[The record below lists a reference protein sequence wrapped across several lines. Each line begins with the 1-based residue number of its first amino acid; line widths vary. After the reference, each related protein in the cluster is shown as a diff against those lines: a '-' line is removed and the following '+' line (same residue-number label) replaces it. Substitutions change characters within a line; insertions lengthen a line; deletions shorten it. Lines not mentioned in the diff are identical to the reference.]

1 MKADPQLLLIA
12 GGAAAIVVAV
22 VWRFLARRHRLS
34 RLNRR
39 LRYDEQPAERARAG
53 NVIVELGLPRAAKPI
68 LRAMADEPD
77 DRVRLSIAL
86 GVAKRQ
92 WEPAR
97 ALRVVHLRAWASE
110 ELDYQGRPVRG
121 FGPAVTRLAD
131 MGGPRDP
138 NAGNR
143 NHNGNGNG
151 AASPAPPEPA
161 RVATVDSGPAPASTG
176 NGNGHGISAP
186 GDAYRLAEVT
196 APTPTVPPDGGIR
209 WVAPDTG
216 DRTDS

>member
-12 GGAAAIVVAV
+12 GGAAAIVLAV

-34 RLNRR
+34 RLNRH
-39 LRYDEQPAERARAG
+39 LRFDEQPAERARAG
-53 NVIVELGLPRAAKPI
+53 NGIVELGLPRAARPI
-68 LRAMADEPD
+68 LRAMAEEPD
-77 DRVRLSIAL
+77 DRVRLSVAL

-97 ALRVVHLRAWASE
+97 AQRVGHLRAWASE
-110 ELDYQGRPVRG
+110 ELDLQGRPVRA

-143 NHNGNGNG
+143 KHNGNGAPDSADPEPAPVSNGNGNG
-151 AASPAPPEPA
+151 PGP
-161 RVATVDSGPAPASTG
+161 VALR
-176 NGNGHGISAP
+176 
-186 GDAYRLAEVT
+186 DAYRLAEVT
-196 APTPTVPPDGGIR
+196 APTPAPPSDGSIR
-209 WVAPDTG
+209 WVAPERG

>member
-1 MKADPQLLLIA
+1 MKADSQLLLIA
-12 GGAAAIVVAV
+12 GGAAAIVLAV

-34 RLNRR
+34 RLNRH
-39 LRYDEQPAERARAG
+39 LRFDEQPAQRARAG

-68 LRAMADEPD
+68 LRAMAQEPD
-77 DRVRLSIAL
+77 DRVRLSVAL

-97 ALRVVHLRAWASE
+97 AQRVVHLRAWASE
-110 ELDYQGRPVRG
+110 ELDFQGRPVRG

-138 NAGNR
+138 NAPNR
-143 NHNGNGNG
+143 NGNGNGNG
-151 AASPAPPEPA
+151 ATGVVQPEY
-161 RVATVDSGPAPASTG
+161 APASNA
-176 NGNGHGISAP
+176 NGNGAP
-186 GDAYRLAEVT
+186 GDASRLAEVT
-196 APTPTVPPDGGIR
+196 APTPTPGPDGGIQ
-209 WVAPDTG
+209 WVAPEIG

>member
-1 MKADPQLLLIA
+1 MKADSQLLLIA
-12 GGAAAIVVAV
+12 GGVAAIVLAV

-34 RLNRR
+34 RLDRR
-39 LRYDEQPAERARAG
+39 LRFDDQPAERARAG
-53 NVIVELGLPRAAKPI
+53 NVIVELGLPRAAKPV
-68 LRAMADEPD
+68 LRAMAQEPD
-77 DRVRLSIAL
+77 DRVRLSVAL

-97 ALRVVHLRAWASE
+97 AQRVVHLRAWASE
-110 ELDYQGRPVRG
+110 ELDFQGRPVRG

-138 NAGNR
+138 NAPIS
-143 NHNGNGNG
+143 NGNGNG
-151 AASPAPPEPA
+151 ATSSAHPEQAP
-161 RVATVDSGPAPASTG
+161 VATVNSGYAPASNG
-176 NGNGHGISAP
+176 NGNGAP

-196 APTPTVPPDGGIR
+196 APTPTPTSDAGIR
-209 WVAPDTG
+209 WVAPEVG

>member
-1 MKADPQLLLIA
+1 MKADSQLLLIA
-12 GGAAAIVVAV
+12 GGVAAIVLAV

-34 RLNRR
+34 RLDRR
-39 LRYDEQPAERARAG
+39 LRFDDQPAERARAG
-53 NVIVELGLPRAAKPI
+53 NVIVELGLPRAAKPV
-68 LRAMADEPD
+68 LRAMAQEPD
-77 DRVRLSIAL
+77 DRVRLSVAL

-97 ALRVVHLRAWASE
+97 AQRVVHLRAWASE
-110 ELDYQGRPVRG
+110 ELDFQGRPVRG

-138 NAGNR
+138 NAPISNG
-143 NHNGNGNG
+143 NGNGNG
-151 AASPAPPEPA
+151 ATSSAHPEQAP
-161 RVATVDSGPAPASTG
+161 VATVNSGYAPASNG
-176 NGNGHGISAP
+176 NGNGNGAP

-196 APTPTVPPDGGIR
+196 APTPTPTSDAGIR
-209 WVAPDTG
+209 WVAPEVG

>member
-1 MKADPQLLLIA
+1 MKADSQLLLIA
-12 GGAAAIVVAV
+12 GGATAIVLAV

-34 RLNRR
+34 RLDRH
-39 LRYDEQPAERARAG
+39 LRFDDQPAERARAG

-68 LRAMADEPD
+68 LRAMAQEPD
-77 DRVRLSIAL
+77 DRVRLSVAL

-97 ALRVVHLRAWASE
+97 AQRVVHLRAWASE
-110 ELDYQGRPVRG
+110 ELDFQGRPVRG

-138 NAGNR
+138 NAPTR
-143 NHNGNGNG
+143 NGNGNGNG
-151 AASPAPPEPA
+151 APGPADREQAP
-161 RVATVDSGPAPASTG
+161 VATVNSGYASASNG
-176 NGNGHGISAP
+176 NGNGAP

-196 APTPTVPPDGGIR
+196 APTPTPASDGGIR
-209 WVAPDTG
+209 WVAPETG

>member
-1 MKADPQLLLIA
+1 MKADSQLLLIA
-12 GGAAAIVVAV
+12 GGVAAIVLAV

-34 RLNRR
+34 RLDRR
-39 LRYDEQPAERARAG
+39 LRFDDQPAERARAG
-53 NVIVELGLPRAAKPI
+53 NVIVELGLPRAAKPV
-68 LRAMADEPD
+68 LRAMAQEPD
-77 DRVRLSIAL
+77 DRVRLSVAL

-97 ALRVVHLRAWASE
+97 AQRVVHLRAWASE
-110 ELDYQGRPVRG
+110 ELDFQGRPVRG

-138 NAGNR
+138 NASTR
-143 NHNGNGNG
+143 NGNGNG
-151 AASPAPPEPA
+151 ATGSAHPEQAP
-161 RVATVDSGPAPASTG
+161 VATVNSGYAPASNG
-176 NGNGHGISAP
+176 NGNGNGAP

-196 APTPTVPPDGGIR
+196 APTPTPTSDAGIR
-209 WVAPDTG
+209 WVAPEVG

>member
-1 MKADPQLLLIA
+1 MKADSQLLLIA
-12 GGAAAIVVAV
+12 GGVAAIVLAV

-34 RLNRR
+34 RLDRR
-39 LRYDEQPAERARAG
+39 LRFDDQPAERARAG

-68 LRAMADEPD
+68 LRAMAQEPD
-77 DRVRLSIAL
+77 DRVRLSVAL

-97 ALRVVHLRAWASE
+97 AQRVVHLRAWASE
-110 ELDYQGRPVRG
+110 ELDFQGRPVRG

-138 NAGNR
+138 NAPTR
-143 NHNGNGNG
+143 NGNGNG
-151 AASPAPPEPA
+151 ATGSAHPEQAP
-161 RVATVDSGPAPASTG
+161 VATVSSGYAPASNG
-176 NGNGHGISAP
+176 NGNGAP

-196 APTPTVPPDGGIR
+196 APTPTPTSDAGIR
-209 WVAPDTG
+209 WVAPEVG

>member
-1 MKADPQLLLIA
+1 MKADSQLLLIA
-12 GGAAAIVVAV
+12 GGVAAIVLAV

-34 RLNRR
+34 RLDRR
-39 LRYDEQPAERARAG
+39 LRFDDQPAERARAG
-53 NVIVELGLPRAAKPI
+53 NVIVELGLPRAAKPV
-68 LRAMADEPD
+68 LRAMAQEPD
-77 DRVRLSIAL
+77 DRVRLSVAL

-97 ALRVVHLRAWASE
+97 AQRVVHLRAWASE
-110 ELDYQGRPVRG
+110 ELDFQGRPVRG

-138 NAGNR
+138 NAPIS
-143 NHNGNGNG
+143 NGNGNG
-151 AASPAPPEPA
+151 ATSSAHPEQAP
-161 RVATVDSGPAPASTG
+161 VATVNSGYAPASNG
-176 NGNGHGISAP
+176 NGNGNGAP

-196 APTPTVPPDGGIR
+196 APTPTPTSDAGIR
-209 WVAPDTG
+209 WVAPEVG